1 MNTTSKFLTYE
12 TQRDRFVFQLRI
24 PTDLRKHFAGRTT
37 IRKSLGSIPQE
48 AAEVRVQ
55 ELASQ
60 HLAEFGRLRNA
71 NPPSSQPLP
80 NATPLKCTERTGVQ
94 LAYTWQ
100 RHAAAALKN
109 ELARLQDATTTEW
122 DMVIVNTQAELAEIR
137 EHLRRSNTRSFSD
150 ELASLEQAHGFVL
163 EVGQTDIAVLSRQFH
178 ATRVEYLAK
187 ALQVLSGTLDV
198 EAVTPTGN
206 ALLPLVQLW
215 GTRALELPERWAD
228 GKRSIGL
235 SPNLK
240 THDKYRLIARDC
252 DAVLGGR
259 PVESLDDDDLAALKE
274 YWRSRGNGGSTIVGK
289 LDQLLQL
296 VQQLGQD
303 SHIEKVFDNARPV
316 RGKLKTKRL
325 PFTQEQVSEW
335 GGALEGDDTL
345 SNDDRILAYLLLLT
359 GARLEELCQLTVDDI
374 SISEH
379 CWQIRIADGTQ
390 IGTDATIKNSVS
402 ARRLPVPRGLLPQV
416 DNWLDRRIHSTGQ
429 LFPDLTPN
437 KYGELSNAVGKRLNR
452 RLRSLLGPDRRLV
465 LLSSRPTVN
474 RVMRRAGIDPRVRY
488 RQLGHADVGIHDKHY
503 DAAEHFDDADLLPA
517 ATVIA
522 HWLAAALG
530 LQAAQGIQGLVHGEN
545 PCSPQTD
552 TTMHIESGQA
562 ALPLQQFRMEENN
575 SEFLAV
581 SPEPSDPT
589 PLAAHPTVCN
599 HNANTEV
606 TEGKINR
613 ILPPSRFLSLSA
625 INHAGREIN
634 VGDIKQP
641 RDDELRR
648 CADRSTT
655 TEITGVRPMGCS
667 RGNFIQVAQAH
678 GGLVGR
684 CITVAPALVVHE
696 FQTAL
701 HVEPDIFRKALCR
714 RMPDA
719 QEHGIQTP
727 GASQVLAGIRMVQ
740 PGLFRVS
747 DAGTQKDRDEIVQ

>member
-12 TQRDRFVFQLRI
+12 TQRKRFVFQLRI
-24 PTDLRKHFAGRTT
+24 PADLRQHFAGRTT

-80 NATPLKCTERTGVQ
+80 NAIPLKCTERTGVQ

-100 RHAAAALKN
+100 LHAAAALKN

-122 DMVIVNTQAELAEIR
+122 DMVIVNAQAELVEIR

-163 EVGQTDIAVLSRQFH
+163 DVGQTDVAVLSRQFH

-215 GTRALELPERWAD
+215 GTRVLELPERWAD
-228 GKRSIGL
+228 SKRSIGL

-240 THDKYRLIARDC
+240 TLDKYRLLARDC

-274 YWRSRGNGGSTIVGK
+274 HWRSRGNGGSTIVGK

-303 SHIEKVFDNARPV
+303 GRIEKVFVNARPV

-335 GGALEGDDTL
+335 VRALAGDD
-345 SNDDRILAYLLLLT
+345 SISDDDRILAYLLLLT

-374 SISEH
+374 SISEN

-390 IGTDATIKNSVS
+390 IETDATIKNTVS
-402 ARRLPVPRGLLPQV
+402 ARRLPVPIGIIPSV
-416 DNWLDRRIHSTGQ
+416 DDWLELRIHSHGQ
-429 LFPDLTPN
+429 LFPELTPN

-488 RQLGHADVGIHDKHY
+488 RQLGHADVGIHDRHY

-517 ATVIA
+517 ATTIA

-530 LQAAQGIQGLVHGEN
+530 CKAAQGVQGQVHGEN
-545 PCSPQTD
+545 PCPAQTD

-575 SEFLAV
+575 SEFLAD

-589 PLAAHPTVCN
+589 PLAAQPTVCN
-599 HNANTEV
+599 HDAGTEV
-606 TEGKINR
+606 AEGKINR
-613 ILPPSRFLSLSA
+613 ILPPSRFLSVSP
-625 INHAGREIN
+625 INHARRKNN
-634 VGDIKQP
+634 VDNFEHP
-641 RDDELRR
+641 RDDELYRR
-648 CADRSTT
+648 SDISPRSD
-655 TEITGVRPMGCS
+655 ITGVGSMRCPHED
-667 RGNFIQVAQAH
+667 ILQVAHAH
-678 GGLVGR
+678 GCLVGG
-684 CITVAPALVVHE
+684 CITIAPALVVPE
-696 FQTAL
+696 FQTTL
-701 HVEPDIFRKALCR
+701 HVEPDIHRVDFCWRA
-714 RMPDA
+714 PDA
-719 QEHGIQTP
+719 LEHGIQTP
-727 GASQVLAGIRMVQ
+727 GAPQVLAGIRVVQ
-740 PGLFRVS
+740 PGIFRAS
-747 DAGTQKDRDEIVQ
+747 DA